1 MHSQSIAIGIIGTG
15 GMGGS
20 HALNLFRQVVGARLV
35 ALCDVDQARLASLAL
50 EVGNPRLYSDPF
62 SLIEDPLVDAVI
74 VASPD
79 VTHAQYVLHALSLRK
94 PVFCEKP
101 LASTQKDALAI
112 LLKEVEL
119 GEKLVSVGF
128 NRRFDPWHQ
137 KLKVEVASNALGLP
151 LLWKGFHRNPSA
163 MYNTGGPFILNNSAG
178 HDVDCVRWML
188 NSSIVE
194 VQSYGIRSRASLP
207 EDARDLLIVN
217 MLMENGSR
225 AIAEVYVNAS
235 YGYEVGLEVVC
246 QEGTVSTIPIERTFV
261 RNKGHK
267 GVHVSD
273 DFRAYFSDSYLLE
286 MQNWVDSLLSGTPF
300 GGSDA
305 WDGYAALV
313 VTEAAGESLV
323 KGIPVRP
330 VYENMPPLYRRGIL

>member
-1 MHSQSIAIGIIGTG
+1 MHTRSIAIGIIGTG

-20 HALNLFRQVVGARLV
+20 HALNLSQQIVGARLV
-35 ALCDVDQARLASLAL
+35 ALCDVDQARLADLAR
-50 EVGNPRLYSDPF
+50 EVGKPRLYSDPL
-62 SLIEDPLVDAVI
+62 SLIDDPLVEAVI

-79 VTHAQYVLHALSLRK
+79 ATHAQYVLHALSLGK

-101 LASTQKDALAI
+101 LASTEKDALAI
-112 LLKEVEL
+112 LLKEVAI
-119 GEKLVSVGF
+119 GKKLVSVGF

-137 KLKVEVASNALGLP
+137 KLKEQVASKAFGLP

-178 HDVDCVRWML
+178 HDVDCVRWIL
-188 NSSIVE
+188 DSSIVE
-194 VQSYGIRSRASLP
+194 VQSYGIRSRSSLP
-207 EDARDLLIVN
+207 DDARDLLIVN

-246 QEGTVSTIPIERTFV
+246 QEGSVSILPIERTFV
-261 RNKGHK
+261 RSKGHK
-267 GVHVSD
+267 GVSVSD
-273 DFRAYFSDSYLLE
+273 DFRAYFADSYLFE
-286 MQNWVDSLLSGTPF
+286 MQDWVNGLLSGTPF

-313 VTEAAGESLV
+313 VTEAAGKSLV
-323 KGIPVRP
+323 QEVPIRP
-330 VYENMPPLYRRGIL
+330 CYEQKPPLYRRETL

>member
-1 MHSQSIAIGIIGTG
+1 MHTRSIAIGIIGTG

-20 HALNLFRQVVGARLV
+20 HALNLSQQIVGARLV
-35 ALCDVDQARLASLAL
+35 ALCDVDQARLADLAR
-50 EVGNPRLYSDPF
+50 EVGKPRLYSDPL
-62 SLIEDPLVDAVI
+62 SLIDDPLVEAVI

-79 VTHAQYVLHALSLRK
+79 ATHAQYVLHALSLGK

-101 LASTQKDALAI
+101 LASTEKDALAI
-112 LLKEVEL
+112 LLKEVAI
-119 GEKLVSVGF
+119 GKKLVSVGF

-137 KLKVEVASNALGLP
+137 KLKEQVASKAFGLP

-188 NSSIVE
+188 DSSIVE
-194 VQSYGIRSRASLP
+194 VQTYGIKSRSSLP
-207 EDARDLLIVN
+207 SDAQDLLIVN
-217 MLMENGSR
+217 MLLENGSR
-225 AIAEVYVNAS
+225 AVAEVYVNAR

-246 QEGTVSTIPIERTFV
+246 QEGTVSTLPIEQTFV
-261 RNKGHK
+261 RNKAHK
-267 GVHVSD
+267 GVAVSD
-273 DFRAYFSDSYLLE
+273 DFRAYFADSYLFE
-286 MQNWVDSLLSGTPF
+286 MQDWVNGLLSGTPF

-313 VTEAAGESLV
+313 VTEAAGKSLV
-323 KGIPVRP
+323 QEVPIRP
-330 VYENMPPLYRRGIL
+330 CYEQKPPLYRRETL

>member
-1 MHSQSIAIGIIGTG
+1 MHTQSIAIGIIGTG

-20 HALNLFRQVVGARLV
+20 HALNLSRQIVGARLV
-35 ALCDVDQARLASLAL
+35 ALCDVDQVRLAALAL
-50 EVGNPRLYSDPF
+50 EVGKPRLYTDPL
-62 SLIEDPLVDAVI
+62 SLIEDPLVEAVI

-79 VTHAQYVLHALSLRK
+79 ATHAQYVLHALSLGK
-94 PVFCEKP
+94 PIFCEKP

-112 LLKEVEL
+112 LLKEVEI
-119 GEKLVSVGF
+119 GKKLVSVGF

-137 KLKVEVASNALGLP
+137 KLKEEVASKAFGLP

-178 HDVDCVRWML
+178 HDVDCVRWIL

-194 VQSYGIRSRASLP
+194 VQSYGIRSRESLP

-246 QEGTVSTIPIERTFV
+246 QEGSVSILPIERTFL
-261 RNKGHK
+261 RSKGHK
-267 GVHVSD
+267 GVSVSD
-273 DFRAYFSDSYLLE
+273 DYRAYFVDSYLFE
-286 MQNWVDSLLSGTPF
+286 MQDWVDSLLSNRAF

-313 VTEAAGESLV
+313 VTEAAGQSLV
-323 KGIPVRP
+323 QGAAVRP
-330 VYENMPPLYRRGIL
+330 RYEQMPALYRREML

>member
-1 MHSQSIAIGIIGTG
+1 MQSQRIAVGIIGTG
-15 GMGGS
+15 GMGGF
-20 HALNLFRQVVGARLV
+20 HALNLSRQVVGAHLV
-35 ALCDVDQARLASLAL
+35 ALCDLDQVRLASLAL
-50 EVGNPRLYSDPF
+50 QVGSPRLYSDPF
-62 SLIEDPLVDAVI
+62 ALIDDPLVEAVI

-101 LASTQKDALAI
+101 LASTQKDALA
-112 LLKEVEL
+112 LLQKEVEI
-119 GEKLVSVGF
+119 GKKLISVGF

-137 KLKVEVASNALGLP
+137 KLKKEVASKVLGLP

-178 HDVDCVRWML
+178 HDVDCVRWVL
-188 NSSIVE
+188 DSSIVE
-194 VQSYGIRSRASLP
+194 VQSYGIRSRSSLP

-246 QEGTVSTIPIERTFV
+246 QEGTVSSLPIERIFV
-261 RNKGHK
+261 RNNGHK

-273 DFRAYFSDSYLLE
+273 DFRAYFADSYLFE
-286 MQNWVDSLLSGTPF
+286 MQDWVNSLLSGTPF
-300 GGSDA
+300 SGSDA

-323 KGIPVRP
+323 EGVPVRP
-330 VYENMPPLYRRGIL
+330 SYEKMPALYRRENL